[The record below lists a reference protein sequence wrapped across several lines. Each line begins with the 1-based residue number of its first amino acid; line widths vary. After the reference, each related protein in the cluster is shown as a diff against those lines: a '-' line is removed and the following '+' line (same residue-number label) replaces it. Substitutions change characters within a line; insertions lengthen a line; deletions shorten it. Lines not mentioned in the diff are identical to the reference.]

1 MKNNKF
7 AFLGLVLIL
16 ALTTLACSFNGINI
30 SVNTETVKGSGQ
42 VKTEV
47 REVNNISRVSLSS
60 IGDLTIVYADQEKLE
75 ISAEEN
81 LLSYITSEVQS
92 GKLTLGTEN
101 NINLM
106 PTETIEYTLY
116 VTEPIEELS
125 VSGLGNIKAPELT
138 MDNLSLNVSGAGD
151 VKVDSVTADQLE
163 VRISGLGSIFVNAG
177 QVVQQNINIS
187 GSGTFQA
194 GDLRSQKAD
203 VRISGLGNAEV
214 WAEDELD
221 AKISGSGDISYYGSP
236 SIRQDISGLGNL
248 RSNGEH

>member
-7 AFLGLVLIL
+7 AFMGLVLIL

-47 REVNNISRVSLSS
+47 REVNNINRVSLSS

-81 LLSYITSEVQS
+81 LLSYITSEVQN
-92 GKLTLGTEN
+92 GKLTLGTKN
-101 NINLM
+101 NINLL
-106 PTETIEYTLY
+106 PSETIQYTLY
-116 VTEPIEELS
+116 VTEPMEELS

-138 MDNLSLNVSGAGD
+138 TDNLSLNVSGAGD
-151 VKVDSVTADQLE
+151 VKVDSVTANQLD
-163 VRISGLGSIFVNAG
+163 
-177 QVVQQNINIS
+177 QQNIVIS

-194 GDLRSQKAD
+194 GDLLSQKAD